1 MNPMT
6 VDTENISFEKA
17 IDLLQKQIEQ
27 LKNGNLSLE
36 DSLKT
41 FRDAVE
47 LSRICN
53 AKLDS
58 AQEEVKK
65 IVADEN
71 GKDYELED
79 FEA

>member
-1 MNPMT
+1 MT
-6 VDTENISFEKA
+6 IDTKNISFEEA
-17 IDLLQKQIEQ
+17 IALLQKQIEQ
-27 LKNGNLSLE
+27 LQNGNLPLE
-36 DSLKT
+36 ESLKT

-53 AKLDS
+53 ARLDS

-65 IVADEN
+65 IVADAN
-71 GKDYELED
+71 GEDYELED

>member
-1 MNPMT
+1 MT
-6 VDTENISFEKA
+6 IDTKNISFEEA
-17 IDLLQKQIEQ
+17 IALLQKQIEQ
-27 LKNGNLSLE
+27 LQNGNLPLE
-36 DSLKT
+36 ESLKT

-65 IVADEN
+65 IVADAN
-71 GKDYELED
+71 GEDYELED

>member
-1 MNPMT
+1 MT
-6 VDTENISFEKA
+6 ADTENISFEKA

-27 LKNGNLSLE
+27 LQNGNLSLE

-41 FRDAVE
+41 FQDAVE

>member
-1 MNPMT
+1 MT
-6 VDTENISFEKA
+6 ADTENISFEKA

-27 LKNGNLSLE
+27 LQNGNLSLE

-41 FRDAVE
+41 FQDAVE

-53 AKLDS
+53 ANLDS

-65 IVADEN
+65 SVADEN

>member
-1 MNPMT
+1 MT
-6 VDTENISFEKA
+6 VDTKNISFEEA
-17 IDLLQKQIEQ
+17 IALLQKQIEQ
-27 LKNGNLSLE
+27 LQNGNLPME
-36 DSLKT
+36 ESLKT

-65 IVADEN
+65 IVADAN
-71 GKDYELED
+71 GEDYELED

>member
-1 MNPMT
+1 MT
-6 VDTENISFEKA
+6 VDTNNISFEEA
-17 IDLLQKQIEQ
+17 IALLQKQIEQ
-27 LKNGNLSLE
+27 LQNGNLPLE
-36 DSLKT
+36 ESLKT
-41 FRDAVE
+41 FRDAVD

-65 IVADEN
+65 IVADDD

>member
-1 MNPMT
+1 MNLRT
-6 VDTENISFEKA
+6 IDTKNISFEEA
-17 IDLLQKQIEQ
+17 IALLQKQIEQ
-27 LKNGNLSLE
+27 LQNGNLPME
-36 DSLKT
+36 ESLKT

-65 IVADEN
+65 IVADAN
-71 GKDYELED
+71 GEDYELED

>member
-1 MNPMT
+1 MT
-6 VDTENISFEKA
+6 IDTKNISFEEA
-17 IDLLQKQIEQ
+17 IALLQKQIEQ
-27 LKNGNLSLE
+27 LQNGNLPME
-36 DSLKT
+36 ESLKT

-65 IVADEN
+65 IVADAN
-71 GKDYELED
+71 GEDYKLED

>member
-1 MNPMT
+1 MT
-6 VDTENISFEKA
+6 IDTKNISFEEA
-17 IDLLQKQIEQ
+17 IALLQKQIEQ
-27 LKNGNLSLE
+27 LQNGNLPLE
-36 DSLKT
+36 ESLKI

-53 AKLDS
+53 ARLDS

-65 IVADEN
+65 IVADAN
-71 GKDYELED
+71 GEDYELED

>member
-1 MNPMT
+1 MT
-6 VDTENISFEKA
+6 TDTKNISFEEA
-17 IDLLQKQIEQ
+17 IALLQKQIEQ
-27 LKNGNLSLE
+27 LQNGNLPLE
-36 DSLKT
+36 ESLKT

-65 IVADEN
+65 IVADGN
-71 GKDYELED
+71 GTDYDLED

>member
-1 MNPMT
+1 MT
-6 VDTENISFEKA
+6 IDTKNISFEEA
-17 IDLLQKQIEQ
+17 IALLQKQIEQ
-27 LKNGNLSLE
+27 LQNGNLPME
-36 DSLKT
+36 ESLKT

-65 IVADEN
+65 IVADAN
-71 GKDYELED
+71 GEDYELED

>member
-1 MNPMT
+1 MT
-6 VDTENISFEKA
+6 IDTKNISFEEA
-17 IDLLQKQIEQ
+17 IALLQKQIEQ
-27 LKNGNLSLE
+27 LQNGNLPLE
-36 DSLKT
+36 ESLKT

-65 IVADEN
+65 IVADGN
-71 GKDYELED
+71 GTDYDLED

>member
-1 MNPMT
+1 MT
-6 VDTENISFEKA
+6 VDTKNISFEDA
-17 IDLLQKQIEQ
+17 IALLQKQIEQ
-27 LKNGNLSLE
+27 LQNGNLPLE
-36 DSLKT
+36 ESLKT

-53 AKLDS
+53 TKLDS

-65 IVADEN
+65 IVVDAN
-71 GKDYELED
+71 GEDYELED

>member
-6 VDTENISFEKA
+6 ADTENISFEKA

-27 LKNGNLSLE
+27 LQNGNLSLE

-41 FRDAVE
+41 FQDAVE